1 MVYKTSE
8 IKLLASFAEIISTK
22 KDGKKFTKALAYA
35 IAHIQPHINL
45 NYPKSIKF
53 DKISKIIDLFYDKSS
68 NPNVLSIPKDK
79 FKIRFF
85 RRLLKKGILVK
96 INKKNFQNSSHKD
109 IFIIFLSKEILLLN
123 KKDVRKII

>member
-8 IKLLASFAEIISTK
+8 IKLLVSFAEIISTK
-22 KDGKKFTKALAYA
+22 KDRKKFTKALAYA

-53 DKISKIIDLFYDKSS
+53 DEISKIIDLFYDKSS

-96 INKKNFQNSSHKD
+96 INNRNNLRHFSNKN
-109 IFIIFLSKEILLLN
+109 IFVLLSNEILLF
-123 KKDVRKII
+123 